1 MILAA
6 EIAVGTARD
15 WKSGKNSGVKVVFNV
30 FGDEDREIY
39 REILGRDRA

>member
-15 WKSGKNSGVKVVFNV
+15 WKSGKSSAVKVLFNV
-30 FGDEDREIY
+30 FGDEDLEIY
-39 REILGRDRA
+39 RAILG